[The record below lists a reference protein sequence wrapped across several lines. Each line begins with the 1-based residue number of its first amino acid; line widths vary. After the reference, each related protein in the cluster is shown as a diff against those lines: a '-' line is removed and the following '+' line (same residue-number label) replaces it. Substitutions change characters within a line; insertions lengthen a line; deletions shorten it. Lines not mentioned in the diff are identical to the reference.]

1 MTSMIEKSR
10 KNMVIKLKGETKKV
24 NPKTGK
30 MYVESPRG
38 SAIEVLGRPNRPS
51 ANKISNRNQ
60 PSKCRSRSPLD
71 QPLVLPISTITSGI
85 VRATSPVNFGSSAN
99 KSPQATVSRVSSPM
113 LHTVSSAIP
122 TVGTGQ
128 HRRPSQTNTYIHPL
142 TGQPIQYGNNPPGQ
156 QPHPI
161 HYSQGGINPSL
172 SSPGQ
177 VPVIGLESLPGT
189 GPVPGR
195 GFLPALPIVYGNQQS
210 AFAQTSYGM
219 SQMTTTQSDIYP
231 PGQEV
236 CNSGVQ
242 TNVQMGGQQPAMP
255 IQTVG
260 QQANN
265 TIEVLPAMKS
275 EILQEYPNSDS
286 VPDKISK
293 DTKKAEKMS
302 RDRIKVVTQIKLEPK
317 TPNKKKRQNS
327 DIEDGSEIKKTK
339 TEPNIKQQN
348 SESKVKDVTCE
359 FDSKRKGGSETNRKL
374 NEFGSRIL
382 ETLSE
387 VKSAINTTKEEVKV
401 SKNNSDETGSK
412 AVAKE
417 EAAPIVIA
425 SDESELEDGEIS
437 DDSDTGYV
445 ANSAKDH
452 RDVQASAYG
461 VGGRFSSHNRNSAPS
476 YYEPSYS
483 NFQEKYTSPVK
494 TVGSNRY
501 RGAKNIGADWTDII
515 QNPSVRA
522 EERIRATNIESPSLR
537 MAGSGASSN
546 EESDLLTKS
555 IASISKSKQKF
566 VAQSKVKTLGE
577 WLKVEL
583 ETDNIKPLESIIPY
597 SLDTDLSVISKTKRR
612 KIRLRVKTV
621 IEQEGL
627 KRAKEEKEKAAV
639 SSVVKLIETIPKPP
653 VTSIHPSYSPEV
665 HNDELERELHI
676 LRNAVGTVTERVMW
690 AERNPGKGQ
699 VDGSLM
705 DERRRLLNDKNLLVA
720 MNLVE
725 SEMKQ
730 LLLRPCFFGY
740 PHRRVPAELLL
751 TTELNTFK
759 SEGDVFLI
767 LMMPISNKP
776 YQKLL
781 RFKQNIERLY
791 AEKETSTFPNALANL
806 ENQIQIQKNCRQS
819 LLRSF
824 TGYLNKKRIQKIQ
837 ETVDKYTVVYDYF
850 KSQKPPAPESALK
863 HIRTTQMDLRQH
875 LILAR
880 QYMV

>member
-30 MYVESPRG
+30 MYVENPRG

-51 ANKISNRNQ
+51 ANKISNTNQ
-60 PSKCRSRSPLD
+60 PSKCRPKSPLD

-85 VRATSPVNFGSSAN
+85 VRATSPVNIGSSTN
-99 KSPQATVSRVSSPM
+99 INQQATVSRVSSPM
-113 LHTVSSAIP
+113 LHSVSSPIP

-156 QPHPI
+156 QPHSI
-161 HYSQGGINPSL
+161 HYPQVGINPLL

-177 VPVIGLESLPGT
+177 VPVISMESLPGT

-210 AFAQTSYGM
+210 AFAQTGYGM
-219 SQMTTTQSDIYP
+219 SQMPTTQSDIYP

-236 CNSGVQ
+236 CNSDVQ
-242 TNVQMGGQQPAMP
+242 TNVQIGQQPVMP

-260 QQANN
+260 QPANN

-275 EILQEYPNSDS
+275 EILQENPNSDS
-286 VPDKISK
+286 VPDKISQ

-317 TPNKKKRQNS
+317 APSKKKRQNS
-327 DIEDGSEIKKTK
+327 DIKDSSEIWKTK

-348 SESKVKDVTCE
+348 SESKVKDVTYE
-359 FDSKRKGGSETNRKL
+359 FDSKRKGGSETNKKL

-387 VKSAINTTKEEVKV
+387 VKSAISTTKEEVKV
-401 SKNNSDETGSK
+401 SKNNSEETGSK

-417 EAAPIVIA
+417 EVAPIVIA

-452 RDVQASAYG
+452 RDVQASTYG
-461 VGGRFSSHNRNSAPS
+461 VGKRFSSHNRNSAPN

-483 NFQEKYTSPVK
+483 KVQETYTSPIK
-494 TVGSNRY
+494 TAGSNRY

-515 QNPSVRA
+515 QNPSIRA

-537 MAGSGASSN
+537 MTGSGTRSN

-583 ETDNIKPLESIIPY
+583 ETDNIKPLENIIPY

-627 KRAKEEKEKAAV
+627 KRAKEEKEKAAG

-653 VTSIHPSYSPEV
+653 VTPIHPSYSPEV

-676 LRNAVGTVTERVMW
+676 LRNAVGTVKQRVMW
-690 AERNPGKGQ
+690 AEQNPGKGQ
-699 VDGSLM
+699 RDGSLM
-705 DERRRLLNDKNLLVA
+705 EERRRLLNDKNLLVA

-725 SEMKQ
+725 TEMKQ

-781 RFKQNIERLY
+781 RFKQNIERLCV
-791 AEKETSTFPNALANL
+791 EKETSTFPDALDNL
-806 ENQIQIQKNCRQS
+806 ENQIQIQRNCRQS

-824 TGYLNKKRIQKIQ
+824 TGYLNKKRIQKVQ
-837 ETVDKYTVVYDYF
+837 ETADKYTLVYDYF
-850 KSQKPPAPESALK
+850 KAQKPPAPESALK